1 MSDARKMN
9 LSIARYL
16 KQILEGT
23 VQDSHIYAL
32 AMMMT
37 GLVRSKSSHFDEIGR
52 KSGHKSGSKFPSRV
66 KLIHRFIKNKHVT
79 YESHFMPFIEEV
91 IASLGLS
98 EFRLSIDSSK
108 VGRGNLILVVGLVYK
123 KRVIPLAWML
133 YKGCKGHSSVEKQL
147 ELLNQVIA
155 LLPEGA
161 EVILTGDGEFD
172 GTGVIEWLKVHPT
185 WHYALRT
192 AKNIIVRSKDEP
204 EGLSLEALTPTA
216 GQNKFLKEV
225 FFTQQDVG
233 PVNIAILWHEADQKH
248 IYLVTDAQTLEQTQ
262 KWYRRRFNI
271 ETLFSDTKSRGF
283 GLDKSGIRHPER
295 MARFVIA
302 VFLAYIWMIYLGVL
316 AIQSRQLGL
325 ITRTDRFFISIF
337 QLGRAFLD
345 RILEEGW
352 DIPVSL
358 ELPAPHSFV
367 HFVSV

>member
-1 MSDARKMN
+1 MSDAQKMN
-9 LSIARYL
+9 RAITQYL
-16 KQILEGT
+16 KQILSGT
-23 VQDSHIYAL
+23 IQDSHIYAL

-37 GLVRSKSSHFDEIGR
+37 GLIRGKSSHFDEIGR
-52 KSGHKSGSKFPSRV
+52 KSGHGSGSKFPSRV
-66 KLIHRFIKNKHVT
+66 KLIHRFIKNKHIT
-79 YESHFMPFIEEV
+79 YESHFLPFIEVV

-108 VGRGNLILVVGLVYK
+108 VGRGILILTVGLVYK

-133 YKGCKGHSSVEKQL
+133 YKGRKGHSSVEKQL

-155 LLPEGA
+155 LLPKEA

-172 GTGVIEWLKVHPT
+172 GTGVIGWLKTHPN

-192 AKNIIVRSKDEP
+192 AKNIIVRGKDETKGQSLETLTPP
-204 EGLSLEALTPTA
+204 EGEE
-216 GQNKFLKEV
+216 KFFEGL
-225 FFTQQDVG
+225 FFTQQEAG
-233 PVNIAILWHEADQKH
+233 PVNIAILWHEAEQEH
-248 IYLVTDAQTLEQTQ
+248 FFLVTDALSLKQARQ
-262 KWYRRRFNI
+262 WYRRRFNI
-271 ETLFSDTKSRGF
+271 ETLFSDSKSRGF

-325 ITRTDRFFISIF
+325 IARTDRFFNSLF

-352 DIPVSL
+352 DIPVSV
-358 ELPAPHSFV
+358 ELPDPRSFV
-367 HFVSV
+367 HLVLV

>member
-1 MSDARKMN
+1 MSDAGKMN

-16 KQILEGT
+16 KQILGGT
-23 VQDSHIYAL
+23 VHDTHIYAL

-37 GLVRSKSSHFDEIGR
+37 GLIRGKSSHFDEIGR
-52 KSGHKSGSKFPSRV
+52 KSGHKGGSKFPSRV
-66 KLIHRFIKNKHVT
+66 KLIHRFIKNKHVS
-79 YESHFMPFIEEV
+79 YESHFLPFIEVV

-108 VGRGNLILVVGLVYK
+108 VGRGCLILVVGLVYK

-133 YKGCKGHSSVEKQL
+133 YKGRKGHSSVEKQL

-172 GTGVIEWLKVHPT
+172 GTGVIEWLKAHPN

-192 AKNIIVRSKDEP
+192 AKNITVRDKDET
-204 EGLSLEALTPTA
+204 EGHSLEELAPST
-216 GQNKFLKEV
+216 GKNKFLKEV
-225 FFTQQDVG
+225 FFTQQEVG
-233 PVNIAILWHEADQKH
+233 PVNIAILWHEADQEH
-248 IYLVTDAQTLEQTQ
+248 IYLVTDAHSLEQCQ
-262 KWYRRRFNI
+262 EWYRRRFNI
-271 ETLFSDTKSRGF
+271 ETLFSDSKSRGF

-302 VFLAYIWMIYLGVL
+302 VFLAYIWMIFLGTLV
-316 AIQSRQLGL
+316 IQRQQLGL
-325 ITRTDRFFISIF
+325 IARTDRFFNSLF

-352 DIPVSL
+352 DIPVSV
-358 ELPAPHSFV
+358 ELPDPRSFV
-367 HFVSV
+367 HLVLG